1 MNRTAHEMRSAWD
14 AIADLDERLYVG
26 DPERAEDELM
36 ALFGRLGADPR
47 GGTCVE
53 VGCGSGRMT
62 PHLAD
67 RFDRVI
73 AVDVSP
79 RMIARAEERARARG
93 LGNVVFEQTSG
104 MDLAPVASSSA
115 GTIVCYLVL
124 QHLPS
129 RELLSRY
136 LAEFARILE
145 RGGEAFVHLPVLGEG
160 LVPRLWRQARNVA
173 VPVVSALTNRPSS
186 RASFRGYRATWG
198 EVQRML
204 AEHELTIVGH
214 DVLRHSPYRF
224 SVEVFLRLRRGR

>member
-1 MNRTAHEMRSAWD
+1 MNRTAHEMRSGWD
-14 AIADLDERLYVG
+14 AIAG
-26 DPERAEDELM
+26 
-36 ALFGRLGADPR
+36 LFGRLGASPR

-53 VGCGSGRMT
+53 VGCGSGQMT

-79 RMIARAEERARARG
+79 RMIAKAEERARARG

-104 MDLAPVASSSA
+104 MDLAPVASRSA
-115 GTIVCYLVL
+115 DTIVCYLVL

-160 LVPRLWRQARNVA
+160 LVPRLWRQAR
-173 VPVVSALTNRPSS
+173 
-186 RASFRGYRATWG
+186 
-198 EVQRML
+198 
-204 AEHELTIVGH
+204 
-214 DVLRHSPYRF
+214 
-224 SVEVFLRLRRGR
+224 